1 MYVFDAYGT
10 LFDLDAAARKA
21 ATEPG
26 MEALID
32 LWLPISRG
40 WRERQLRY
48 SWLCSMMGRY
58 DDFWELT
65 SRALD
70 ATLEEHG
77 LASKEK
83 VRDRLLSLYE
93 ELSAYEEVP
102 GMLTNLKGA
111 GHKLAVL
118 SNASPNMLET
128 ATKAAGIF
136 QHFDALISV
145 DKIKCYKPTPA
156 VYELV
161 TKHFRCKPSDVSFF
175 SSNNWDISGAGAFGF
190 KTIWV
195 NRNGAAWDKLP
206 GFPDNTVATIAEGT
220 KAGRTS
226 QWRFLLVLDCNRYM
240 DYAFEGSSTTQ
251 PKRYILREAL
261 HNCQALTLHQKHL
274 LTHHLKQGRS

>member
-10 LFDLDAAARKA
+10 LLDVDAAAREA
-21 ATEPG
+21 AAEPG
-26 MEALID
+26 MEALKD
-32 LWLPISRG
+32 NWLSIAKG

-77 LASKEK
+77 LASEEK
-83 VRDRLLSLYE
+83 VRDRLLSLYG

-102 GMLTNLKGA
+102 GLLADLKA
-111 GHKLAVL
+111 SGHKLAVL

-128 ATKAAGIF
+128 ATKAAGIY
-136 QHFDALISV
+136 QYFDALLSV
-145 DKIKCYKPTPA
+145 DTLKCYKPTPA
-156 VYELV
+156 VYGLV
-161 TKHFRCKPSDVSFF
+161 TDHFSCNPSEVSFF

-195 NRNGAAWDKLP
+195 NRSGAAWDRLP
-206 GFPDNTVATIAEGT
+206 SFPDKIVNSIA
-220 KAGRTS
+220 
-226 QWRFLLVLDCNRYM
+226 
-240 DYAFEGSSTTQ
+240 
-251 PKRYILREAL
+251 
-261 HNCQALTLHQKHL
+261 
-274 LTHHLKQGRS
+274 QGAKG